1 MAKYNIGGYIF
12 NDENSAKKAAK
23 ELKAVEYIL
32 GQMKTAD
39 EQEVLKI
46 YKKIISQKLFSTQI
60 GMGFLNQLRQNLVA
74 TGAFDEDQIPPI
86 YAVEEQEAPKP
97 QAPPK
102 QNPPEKPAPAV
113 KATVEKAEEQPKEEP
128 AKEKRVKEKRA
139 KKLTKLIKEK
149 TDKKST
155 VDTEDSSG
163 VIRKLRL
170 VNSFL
175 IVCVFTLLFCVL
187 GMFIVSSTINSPTIL
202 NYKEAITDEY
212 SSWKQQLD
220 ERERELNERE
230 AELDARE
237 AEVSGIEG
245 N

>member
-46 YKKIISQKLFSTQI
+46 YKKIISQRLFSTQI

-74 TGAFDEDQIPPI
+74 TGVFDEDQIPPI
-86 YAVEEQEAPKP
+86 YSVDEPPKAESKPEKKEASEPQVQKEAAVETA
-97 QAPPK
+97 
-102 QNPPEKPAPAV
+102 
-113 KATVEKAEEQPKEEP
+113 P
-128 AKEKRVKEKRA
+128 AKEKPVKEKKAR
-139 KKLTKLIKEK
+139 KLTKLRKEK
-149 TDKKST
+149 ADKKNTAIS
-155 VDTEDSSG
+155 EDDAG
-163 VIRKLRL
+163 VIKKLRL

-175 IVCVFTLLFCVL
+175 IVCVFTLLLCVL
-187 GMFIVSSTINSPTIL
+187 GMFYVSTTINSPTIL

-237 AEVSGIEG
+237 SEVSGIEG

>member
-74 TGAFDEDQIPPI
+74 TGVFDEGQIPPI
-86 YAVEEQEAPKP
+86 YSVEEENSTESV
-97 QAPPK
+97 PPK
-102 QNPPEKPAPAV
+102 SPVKNDSVAEEVPAKPDTFDEKPI
-113 KATVEKAEEQPKEEP
+113 
-128 AKEKRVKEKRA
+128 KEKRA
-139 KKLTKLIKEK
+139 KKLTKLKKEK
-149 TDKKST
+149 TDKKDIAVS
-155 VDTEDSSG
+155 EDAAK
-163 VIRKLRL
+163 VIKRLRL
-170 VNSFL
+170 INSFL
-175 IVCVFTLLFCVL
+175 IICVFTLLLCVL
-187 GMFIVSSTINSPTIL
+187 GMFYISSTINSPTIL

-212 SSWKQQLD
+212 STWKQQLD

-230 AELDARE
+230 AELNARE
-237 AEVSGIEG
+237 ATVSGIEG

>member
-74 TGAFDEDQIPPI
+74 TGAFDEGQIPQI
-86 YAVEEQEAPKP
+86 YSLEEPTEEASRP
-97 QAPPK
+97 
-102 QNPPEKPAPAV
+102 NSPEKSV
-113 KATVEKAEEQPKEEP
+113 SEEPIKEES
-128 AKEKRVKEKRA
+128 VKEKPV
-139 KKLTKLIKEK
+139 KEKKVSKLTKLKKEK
-149 TDKKST
+149 TDKEST
-155 VDTEDSSG
+155 VVSEDSSG
-163 VIRKLRL
+163 VIKRLRM

-175 IVCVFTLLFCVL
+175 IVCVFTLLICVL
-187 GMFIVSSTINSPTIL
+187 GMFYVSTTINSPTIL

-220 ERERELNERE
+220 ERERQLNERE

-237 AEVSGIEG
+237 ATVSGIEG

>member
-46 YKKIISQKLFSTQI
+46 YKKIISQRLFSTQI
-60 GMGFLNQLRQNLVA
+60 GLGFLNQLRQNLVA
-74 TGAFDEDQIPPI
+74 TGVFDEDQIPPI
-86 YAVEEQEAPKP
+86 YSVDEPPKP
-97 QAPPK
+97 ESKPE
-102 QNPPEKPAPAV
+102 NPPV
-113 KATVEKAEEQPKEEP
+113 QKAEPVAKAQPAEEEP
-128 AKEKRVKEKRA
+128 VKEKPVKEKKAR
-139 KKLTKLIKEK
+139 KLTKLRKEK
-149 TDKKST
+149 SDKEST
-155 VDTEDSSG
+155 AISEDDAG
-163 VIRKLRL
+163 VIKKLRL

-175 IVCVFTLLFCVL
+175 IVCVFTLLLCVL
-187 GMFIVSSTINSPTIL
+187 GMFYVSTTINSPNIL

-212 SSWKQQLD
+212 ASWKQQLD
-220 ERERELNERE
+220 DREKALDEREARLNERE
-230 AELDARE
+230 AN
-237 AEVSGIEG
+237 VSDIEG

>member
-74 TGAFDEDQIPPI
+74 TGAFDEGQIPPI

-97 QAPPK
+97 QLPPK
-102 QNPPEKPAPAV
+102 PNPPEKPAV
-113 KATVEKAEEQPKEEP
+113 KATVEKAEEPQKEEP
-128 AKEKRVKEKRA
+128 AKEKKVKEKRA

-149 TDKKST
+149 TEKKST

-175 IVCVFTLLFCVL
+175 IVCVFTLLLCVL
-187 GMFIVSSTINSPTIL
+187 GMFIVNSTINSPTIL

-212 SSWKQQLD
+212 SAWKQQLD